1 MLRHFTRRFDLVK
14 INLNFIFQP
23 KAYEF
28 GYQVRDDYTGNNYNR
43 QEASDGNQVRG
54 EYRVALP
61 DGRTQIVTYYA
72 DWQTG
77 YHADVRYEGTA
88 HYPEQ
93 YNNNGPTN
101 NNHQYGGG
109 ASGGFQNTGDYASP
123 ATSSVSI
130 KDYSSNNGPSYSGG
144 NNYDSY
150 NSGGFTAAGP
160 TPVYGAP

>member
-1 MLRHFTRRFDLVK
+1 M
-14 INLNFIFQP
+14 
-23 KAYEF
+23 
-28 GYQVRDDYTGNNYNR
+28 
-43 QEASDGNQVRG
+43 
-54 EYRVALP
+54 ALP

-77 YHADVRYEGTA
+77 FHADVRYEGTA

-93 YNNNGPTN
+93 YNNGPSN
-101 NNHQYGGG
+101 QYG
-109 ASGGFQNTGDYASP
+109 APGGFQGSGHNGDFGAP

-130 KDYSSNNGPSYSGG
+130 MDYSSGSGAPYNVG

-150 NSGGFTAAGP
+150 NSGGFASTVGP

>member
-1 MLRHFTRRFDLVK
+1 MK
-14 INLNFIFQP
+14 
-23 KAYEF
+23 
-28 GYQVRDDYTGNNYNR
+28 DDYTGNNYNR

-93 YNNNGPTN
+93 YNNGPS
-101 NNHQYGGG
+101 NHYAGPGFGGG
-109 ASGGFQNTGDYASP
+109 NPQGFQGGHGGNYAAP

-130 KDYSSNNGPSYSGG
+130 KDYSTGGGTPYNVGGSGFV

-150 NSGGFTAAGP
+150 NSGGFSGKIGP